1 MIPDSETDVVF
12 LADLLQARFPDLYA
26 RVSATLVSY
35 GVEVRV
41 LTGVRDIWARDF
53 SPVQI
58 GEGKLVQFRYEP
70 DYLAEYPELR
80 TGRDVAV
87 QFSELGE
94 CRHCEINLDGGNVV
108 STKRRAIL
116 TEKIYRE
123 NPEWERRD
131 LRAELRQIL
140 EVDELIVVPKE
151 PYDPIGHTDAMVRF
165 INESAVLVNDYAVID
180 PAFGQRFIKVLTRHG
195 LKAEKLPYSHQL
207 ASKGEIP
214 SAVGCYTNFLR
225 TSTVILVPE
234 YGIFDDGIALA
245 ILRSVFPDVPVVPVE
260 CSDLAKEGGV
270 LNCITSTYRRTPKSL

>member
-26 RVSATLVSY
+26 RVSTTLVSH
-35 GVEVRV
+35 GVEVHV

-87 QFSELGE
+87 QFAELGE
-94 CRHCEINLDGGNVV
+94 CRHCEINFDGGNVV
-108 STKRRAIL
+108 ASKRRAIL

-123 NPEWERRD
+123 NPEWERGD
-131 LRAELRQIL
+131 LRKELLRTL

-165 INESAVLVNDYAVID
+165 IDEKSVLVNDYSITD
-180 PAFGQRFIKVLTRHG
+180 PAFGQRLLKVLLRHG

-225 TSTVILVPE
+225 TSKVILVPE
-234 YGIFDDGIALA
+234 YGISDDGIALA
-245 ILRSVFPDVPVVPVE
+245 KLRSVFPDVPVVPVR

-270 LNCITSTYRRTPKSL
+270 LNCITSTYRRTSKSL